1 MTTTPLPLLTVG
13 PRSDPTDIDLL
24 VLALLFHDAGKSDHA
39 EDEGHAVASIGPV
52 TSDALASLGVS
63 VDVQPAES
71 TIEAFAA
78 AMTTATSDY
87 VRALDRISAAVPA
100 TLQPKVANLVRLVQ
114 ARSFS
119 AALAARHPIDSWAAT
134 NC

>member
-1 MTTTPLPLLTVG
+1 MQSAHRAWRPVVG
-13 PRSDPTDIDLL
+13 AAL
-24 VLALLFHDAGKSDHA
+24 V
-39 EDEGHAVASIGPV
+39 AV
-52 TSDALASLGVS
+52 LGVACS
-63 VDVQPAES
+63 TGPTKAEREAKARTAAACQAYAGLAASGRQLSKVDVGDP
-71 TIEAFAA
+71 EAFAA